1 MSMSTTGSSELMG
14 LGKQTH
20 DKASMILLVLSGVMF
35 IIMAAFNGIAGSG
48 AAIPEIFLSTVGNM
62 SDKYDTLITPAGFTF
77 SIWSIIYL
85 WLAISLL
92 LLVVTLF
99 LNNNMGK
106 LYLSPPFA
114 TPLLSGITILNFI
127 LNLTWIFV
135 WDREF
140 LVFACVVLV
149 SIWIT
154 GMIII
159 GLMARN
165 IQKHEEVYRRGGDMF
180 AWGVV
185 YRVIMNGWGIYTTW
199 CVIASLINLTTAL
212 VYRGDTDMKATCLAA
227 LSLLVIFHVT
237 WFVFENFV
245 FDKYVRWLLTP
256 YMVVIWAS
264 NGVRANINERTTTP
278 QEIKDFVLAIL
289 AIANLTLA
297 VRLASVF
304 ARTMSEHKR
313 KVKCCAMKQQS

>member
-1 MSMSTTGSSELMG
+1 MSTTGSGQLMG
-14 LGKQTH
+14 EGKQTH
-20 DKASMILLVLSGVMF
+20 DKTSILLLALSGVMF
-35 IIMAAFNGIAGSG
+35 IIMAVFNALAGSG
-48 AAIPEIFLSTVGNM
+48 AAVPEIFLSTVGNM
-62 SDKYDTLITPAGFTF
+62 SDKYDTMITPAGFTF

-85 WLAISLL
+85 WLALSLV

-99 LNNNMGK
+99 LNNSMGMV
-106 LYLSPPFA
+106 YLNPPFA
-114 TPLLSGITILNFI
+114 TPLVSGITIINFI

-135 WDREF
+135 WDREH
-140 LVFACVVLV
+140 LVVACVVLV
-149 SIWIT
+149 SICAT
-154 GMIII
+154 GMTII

-165 IQKHEEVYRRGGDMF
+165 IQKHEEVYKRGGSMF

-227 LSLLVIFHVT
+227 LSLLIIFHVT
-237 WFVFENFV
+237 WFILENFV

-264 NGVRANINERTTTP
+264 NGVRVNIQERESTTP
-278 QEIKDFVLAIL
+278 PEIKDFVLSIL

-297 VRLASVF
+297 VRLVSVF
-304 ARTMSEHKR
+304 AKTFISHKR
-313 KVKCCAMKQQS
+313 QKNVVKQGCC